1 MDAIT
6 TTMRKSLIS
15 PSGFLVPSGSLIWD
29 QKTGDARGAREH
41 LYFDTNH
48 IGTHTHVG
56 RGFLT
61 QL

>member
-41 LYFDTNH
+41 LYFDANH
-48 IGTHTHVG
+48 IGTH
-56 RGFLT
+56 R
-61 QL
+61 